1 MLKPND
7 WLVLVERALRILLLI
22 LFRLVE
28 LVELVELVRRCH
40 NAAAHSPW
48 LDYLVGL
55 LEAKSTGL
63 RSHRKSEDFSVYRA
77 ANSHPLS
84 ARE

>member
-1 MLKPND
+1 MPNPND
-7 WLVLVERALRILLLI
+7 WLALVERALRILLLTP
-22 LFRLVE
+22 FR

-48 LDYLVGL
+48 LDCLVGL
-55 LEAKSTGL
+55 LGAKSTGL

-77 ANSHPLS
+77 ANCHPLL